1 MLMIAFRY
9 GACYVLLKPV
19 SEGDLKNLWQHIYR
33 RWQHIYRSREQKRR
47 EVVQTE
53 QQPNSD
59 VDDPDPDQIRQ
70 NLNPDKD
77 PKPKSD
83 VEKPDQIRQNLNPD
97 NDPKPNSDV
106 EDLDQIQQNL
116 NPDKDPKVVNVRE
129 PNLIPD
135 KDPKVVNVREYINFV
150 GASSLKK
157 PRRQRIVWI
166 PELHKKFLYAVEKLD
181 GAEKAVPKAILEAM
195 DIPSLTRA
203 NVASHLQVER
213 H

>member
-1 MLMIAFRY
+1 MMMWTTGPGSDSAESEPEIRIQN
-9 GACYVLLKPV
+9 LKVMWRNRDADNDP
-19 SEGDLKNLWQHIYR
+19 K
-33 RWQHIYRSREQKRR
+33 
-47 EVVQTE
+47 
-53 QQPNSD
+53 PNSD
-59 VDDPDPDQIRQ
+59 AEDPDQIRQ

-77 PKPKSD
+77 PKVIVS
-83 VEKPDQIRQNLNPD
+83 EF
-97 NDPKPNSDV
+97 
-106 EDLDQIQQNL
+106 
-116 NPDKDPKVVNVRE
+116 
-129 PNLIPD
+129 
-135 KDPKVVNVREYINFV
+135 INFV

-157 PRRQRIVWI
+157 PRRRRIVWI

>member
-83 VEKPDQIRQNLNPD
+83 VEEPDQIRQNLNPD
-97 NDPKPNSDV
+97 NDPEPNSDV
-106 EDLDQIQQNL
+106 EDLDQIRQNL
-116 NPDKDPKVVNVRE
+116 N
-129 PNLIPD
+129 PD

-157 PRRQRIVWI
+157 PRRRRIVWI

>member
-19 SEGDLKNLWQHIYR
+19 SEGDLKNLWKHIYR
-33 RWQHIYRSREQKRR
+33 IREQKRR

-83 VEKPDQIRQNLNPD
+83 VEEPDQIRQNLNPD
-97 NDPKPNSDV
+97 NDPKPNTDV
-106 EDLDQIQQNL
+106 EDPDQIQQNL
-116 NPDKDPKVVNVRE
+116 NADKDPKVIVSE
-129 PNLIPD
+129 F
-135 KDPKVVNVREYINFV
+135 INFV
-150 GASSLKK
+150 GTSSSKK
-157 PRRQRIVWI
+157 PRRRRIVWI

-181 GAEKAVPKAILEAM
+181 GAESML
-195 DIPSLTRA
+195 
-203 NVASHLQVER
+203 AS
-213 H
+213 